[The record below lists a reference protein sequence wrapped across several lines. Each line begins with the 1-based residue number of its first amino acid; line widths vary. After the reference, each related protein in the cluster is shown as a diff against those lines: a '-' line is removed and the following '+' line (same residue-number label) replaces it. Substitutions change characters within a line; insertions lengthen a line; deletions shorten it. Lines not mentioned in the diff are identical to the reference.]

1 MQILTE
7 AFLQALNMSFTA
19 GIVILCVCLAR
30 LALRRAPAVLRYA
43 LWAVV
48 LFRLL
53 CPVSFESALALLP
66 TDPAPVG
73 TEILYAAQPEV
84 HTGIAPVDGAVNESL
99 PAAEPA
105 HSANPLQIASA
116 VGAAVWAAGG
126 AGMLLAGGALPPA
139 PSAAP
144 ARRARGAE
152 AGVWVAAGLPTA
164 FVLGVVRPRIYLP
177 EGLNDRERGLIL
189 AHERAHIRRG
199 DPALRL
205 LAWLALCLHWFNP
218 LVWLAFALSG
228 RDMEAACDE
237 AVLRRLGPAVKRDY
251 SAALLRVA
259 TGRRISLAAPL
270 AFGEGGGVK
279 GRIRG
284 VLRWKKPV
292 LWITAALAALVVV
305 LGVGLALNRPQPASY
320 LRAGGALY
328 RKEAATVE
336 RLPEGSEA
344 AGLVSSVLHSTDEI
358 PAQEGQATN
367 LDEKYA
373 GCAIYRAGDRAYVE
387 GYAGFYL
394 VFAREAEDLG
404 GAAEEIRRAL
414 GLEGAELL
422 LVRQEDAGRL
432 AVFAAGEE
440 VGACLLPSGEDA
452 DFAPRPGA
460 GEAAALRLAAFDV
473 LVCGDG
479 GLVRAEREDAS
490 GLARVEGSAGAEGP
504 TVFVFPGAADGE
516 AVYRFYDE
524 AGEREDLRLTVLAED
539 AAAAATDPL
548 VLSAERIEGGAVAWR
563 KEALNAAEQAF
574 LDRIYARSLALSAAW
589 EGLDEAQIAQTDR
602 VCLRLRDGGEAYVYL
617 LNEEIPVL
625 QHGAPGLYTRMTAAD
640 FALLRAWADGE
651 ENPVVWRAE
660 SLYFGQEAGALSALD
675 ADAAALAG
683 QLEAAAAGA
692 SAPGTPIAQVET
704 AYRFTAAELAG
715 ERTAL
720 FVYAAQGRGLCPA
733 RGGWTA
739 RRAGRGPLRGRG
751 GALPRGGGGRGAGGR
766 PGRRRPDG
774 PRGLGPHLPRGRR
787 DDRQRGA
794 GQRPARARRVGGDPP
809 GPAPGRGRD
818 RGRPGRDPR
827 PVRPGRRRR
836 CGELGPGRLDAAGRR
851 ALQPAPARAEP
862 GGAGLRLEL
871 RLCLRAPV
879 RGRLPRARHGRA
891 AGRHVRDPGGD
902 ARRLRRERLWRGWK
916 RPAPHRA
923 AARTASAPSRS
934 RPGPAAR
941 RRSASGSTCGST
953 AIRTAWATR
962 SPPSPGTAR
971 PSSSCSRRW
980 SPASPDE
987 RGIQN
992 EGGAGRSRPRLPRLL
1007 SAKSPAARP
1016 ACSAARAR

>member
-30 LALRRAPAVLRYA
+30 LLLRRAPAVLRYA

-84 HTGIAPVDGAVNESL
+84 HTGIAPVDEAVRESL

-105 HSANPLQIASA
+105 HSVNPLQIASA

-126 AGMLLAGGALPPA
+126 AGMLLAGVL
-139 PSAAP
+139 SLLRL
-144 ARRARGAE
+144 RRRLRGARGAE

-205 LAWLALCLHWFNP
+205 LAWTALCLHWFNP

-284 VLRWKKPV
+284 VLRWKKPA
-292 LWITAALAALVVV
+292 LWITAALAALVVA

-344 AGLVSSVLHSTDEI
+344 ASLVSSVLHSTDEI

-387 GYAGFYL
+387 DYGGFYL

-404 GAAEEIRRAL
+404 GAAEEIQRAL
-414 GLEGAELL
+414 GVEGAQLL

-524 AGEREDLRLTVLAED
+524 AGERQELRLTVQASLVR
-539 AAAAATDPL
+539 AAA
-548 VLSAERIEGGAVAWR
+548 VRENGAERELTLSSDAQEFLARVYGN
-563 KEALNAAEQAF
+563 AL
-574 LDRIYARSLALSAAW
+574 LRSAAW
-589 EGLDEAQIAQTDR
+589 EGLPEAQIGDG
-602 VCLRLRDGGEAYVYL
+602 LRLALADGETAYIYL
-617 LNEEIPVL
+617 YNGATPVL
-625 QHGAPGLYTRMTAAD
+625 QCGSPGLYTLMDAAD
-640 FALLRAWADGE
+640 YALCEALMRGEADPRVFAGERLYHGQAEERLGLLPD
-651 ENPVVWRAE
+651 
-660 SLYFGQEAGALSALD
+660 
-675 ADAAALAG
+675 DAAALAETIAEASAQAQEPG
-683 QLEAAAAGA
+683 RDVADVPTAYRLQGCRFSGAEEALYVYAEGSAYFAQRGESGPRAALSAETGEALAAAFPLDAGLEADVDGDGRLDRVRWDLSSRGGTLMAVFVELADGRLLRGDIEGLSPAQLEAADVTGDGRDEVIALCDLGGVGGAGSFDLAVWTLANGALERLPLPAQDPEEAALGWNSGYAFEPRYADGFRVRVTGERLDVTYEIPEEMRGA
-692 SAPGTPIAQVET
+692 YVGNGFGADGNALLSQSGSADGVSAIEVAPGTGG
-704 AYRFTAAELAG
+704 AAE
-715 ERTAL
+715 
-720 FVYAAQGRGLCPA
+720 V
-733 RGGWTA
+733 
-739 RRAGRGPLRGRG
+739 
-751 GALPRGGGGRGAGGR
+751 
-766 PGRRRPDG
+766 
-774 PRGLGPHLPRGRR
+774 
-787 DDRQRGA
+787 
-794 GQRPARARRVGGDPP
+794 
-809 GPAPGRGRD
+809 
-818 RGRPGRDPR
+818 
-827 PVRPGRRRR
+827 
-836 CGELGPGRLDAAGRR
+836 
-851 ALQPAPARAEP
+851 
-862 GGAGLRLEL
+862 
-871 RLCLRAPV
+871 
-879 RGRLPRARHGRA
+879 
-891 AGRHVRDPGGD
+891 
-902 ARRLRRERLWRGWK
+902 RLWQYLWVYGHSDCVGYAVSTLAWDG
-916 RPAPHRA
+916 A
-923 AARTASAPSRS
+923 AFQLLQQEVVPSF
-934 RPGPAAR
+934 PG
-941 RRSASGSTCGST
+941 
-953 AIRTAWATR
+953 
-962 SPPSPGTAR
+962 
-971 PSSSCSRRW
+971 
-980 SPASPDE
+980 
-987 RGIQN
+987 
-992 EGGAGRSRPRLPRLL
+992 
-1007 SAKSPAARP
+1007 
-1016 ACSAARAR
+1016 

>member
-30 LALRRAPAVLRYA
+30 LLLRRAPAVLRYA

-84 HTGIAPVDGAVNESL
+84 HTGIAPVDEAVNESL
-99 PAAEPA
+99 PAAEPT

-126 AGMLLAGGALPPA
+126 AGMLLAGVL
-139 PSAAP
+139 SLLRL
-144 ARRARGAE
+144 RRRLRGARGAE

-205 LAWLALCLHWFNP
+205 LAWAALCLHWFNP

-237 AVLRRLGPAVKRDY
+237 AVLRKLGPAVKRDY

-284 VLRWKKPV
+284 VLRWKKPA
-292 LWITAALAALVVV
+292 LWITAVLAALVVA

-320 LRAGGALY
+320 LRAGGTLY

-344 AGLVSSVLHSTDEI
+344 AGLVSSVLHNTDEI

-387 GYAGFYL
+387 DYGGFYL

-404 GAAEEIRRAL
+404 GAAEEIQRAL
-414 GLEGAELL
+414 GVEGAQLL

-490 GLARVEGSAGAEGP
+490 GLARVEGAAGAEGP

-539 AAAAATDPL
+539 AAAAATDSL

-720 FVYAAQGRGLCPA
+720 FVYAAQGRA
-733 RGGWTA
+733 FVQRGEDGP
-739 RRAGRGPLRGRG
+739 RAELDADLFADAAALFPGAEAVEVLEGDLDGDGRTDRVAWDLTS
-751 GALPRGGGGRGAGGR
+751 RGGGTMTVNVALGSGQLVRGALEGIH
-766 PGRRRPDG
+766 PGQLLVAD
-774 PRGLGPHLPRGRR
+774 
-787 DDRQRGA
+787 
-794 GQRPARARRVGGDPP
+794 VTGD
-809 GPAPGRGRD
+809 GRD
-818 RGRPGRDPR
+818 EILALCD
-827 PVRPGRRRR
+827 
-836 CGELGPGRLDAAGRR
+836 LGGV
-851 ALQPAPARAEP
+851 
-862 GGAGLRLEL
+862 GGAGSWDLAVWTLQDGALSNLPLPAQNPEEPASGWNSGYAFEPRYADGF
-871 RLCLRAPV
+871 RV
-879 RGRLPRARHGRA
+879 RVTG
-891 AGRHVRDPGGD
+891 
-902 ARRLRRERLWRGWK
+902 ERLDVTYEIPEEMRDAYVGNGFG
-916 RPAPHRA
+916 ADGNA
-923 AARTASAPSRS
+923 LSSQ
-934 RPGPAAR
+934 
-941 RRSASGSTCGST
+941 SGSADGVS
-953 AIRTAWATR
+953 AIEVA
-962 SPPSPGTAR
+962 PGT
-971 PSSSCSRRW
+971 
-980 SPASPDE
+980 
-987 RGIQN
+987 
-992 EGGAGRSRPRLPRLL
+992 GGAAEVRLWQYLWVYGHSDCVGYAVSTLAWDGAAFQLL
-1007 SAKSPAARP
+1007 QQEVVPSFPG
-1016 ACSAARAR
+1016 